1 MRTLILITIL
11 FFAMF
16 TLSTLSQDVSM
27 KRQNAAILPTGT
39 ATPEKVESG
48 TLKAESLDT
57 SGIPVTAYK
66 VIEPTRLLKDPTQN
80 IVCAYFVA
88 NWGES
93 AWKGTKTNPF
103 SYQALARKRGL
114 RGKWVCD
121 ISDNLKEV
129 NGR

>member
-27 KRQNAAILPTGT
+27 KRQNATILPTGT
-39 ATPEKVESG
+39 ATP
-48 TLKAESLDT
+48 TLDT

-66 VIEPTRLLKDPTQN
+66 ALEPTRLLKDPTRN
-80 IVCAYFVA
+80 FVCNYFVA
-88 NWGES
+88 NWGE
-93 AWKGTKTNPF
+93 ARWPGTKLRPW
-103 SYQALARKRGL
+103 SYPAYYRKTVQAGKGVCDNSRGL
-114 RGKWVCD
+114 E
-121 ISDNLKEV
+121 EV